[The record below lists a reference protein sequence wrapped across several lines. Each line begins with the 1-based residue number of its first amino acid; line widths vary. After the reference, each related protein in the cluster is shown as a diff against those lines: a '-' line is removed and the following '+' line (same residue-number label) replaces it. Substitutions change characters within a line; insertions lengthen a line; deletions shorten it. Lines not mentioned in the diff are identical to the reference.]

1 MKKVNYDAKLE
12 HDFIKN
18 YKVLQTFF
26 DKRQITKVRVRRLP
40 KRASVR
46 CLPDSPPRLPSL
58 ASTRNPALRAQDH
71 IPQSHT
77 SAERSSAALACR
89 GPAHGPLY
97 IRTRNLDADMMCQ
110 QHVDVPKLCR
120 AKPLDNLEFLQW
132 IKRYFDLHFGGHEY
146 NALERRGGKGAVP
159 LKENDSG
166 NKPAPKV
173 AAVKNGAVR
182 VATSSSSRPAS
193 AANKKAAVWSAVG
206 A

>member
-1 MKKVNYDAKLE
+1 M
-12 HDFIKN
+12 
-18 YKVLQTFF
+18 
-26 DKRQITKVRVRRLP
+26 
-40 KRASVR
+40 R
-46 CLPDSPPRLPSL
+46 C
-58 ASTRNPALRAQDH
+58 
-71 IPQSHT
+71 
-77 SAERSSAALACR
+77 E
-89 GPAHGPLY
+89 
-97 IRTRNLDADMMCQ
+97 

-182 VATSSSSRPAS
+182 VATSSSSSRPAS
-193 AANKKAAVWSAVG
+193 AANKKTAAPSTVPALCCSALLTLRRLLSLLLLLL
-206 A
+206 AIICP